1 MGEFRGIITGAG
13 GYMPENKKFQF
24 CFQVESSMA
33 FC

>member
-1 MGEFRGIITGAG
+1 MGKFRAIITGIG

-24 CFQVESSMA
+24 CFKVELSLT